1 MIEYFVLGEE
11 LEAPRENDLYPET
24 AALLKACRESS
35 YVEIRELRCESSE
48 LSRTE
53 YIIIDAGDGS
63 VDAGNPGG
71 IRRQERLA
79 IGVNPQYRIPV
90 LVHALRRDFPPLSHQ
105 YPRTSGNPR
114 TLCLYDHD
122 WSAVQISWTPE
133 RFIARIFW
141 WLRESAQ
148 LKLHRDDQP
157 LEQLFIMS
165 PFQLILP
172 SNFADYSAASGKSL
186 IIGRVGGSRSTILR
200 AVPSSQELQSKAM
213 QLVSI
218 GVQPVDSTTVVELP
232 ETLGGLQ
239 DQLENW
245 GSDLSKPLYESV
257 FEAIPEEGLLP
268 SQEDGEGILILLW
281 IPRTRQGELER
292 VDVLGFMM
300 TSSLYKLAESFDML
314 GQLEENGFRR
324 RIVLVG
330 GHRGMAWRSLTPV
343 PVEVRSALTPS
354 LARDLSGVAAE
365 SAEFNGVLAG
375 VGSLGSAL
383 ADIWVRQQWGHW
395 TFIDPDQLM
404 PHNLS
409 RHIASDWNIGRD
421 KTNTMR
427 DIATLIYPNEPPP
440 AAISKSILSQDE
452 DVLAALSK
460 AQLAIDVTT
469 TLQAPR
475 GLARSDKTPRT
486 ASLFMT
492 PSGLSSVMI
501 LEDAARLQRLD
512 GLEGQY
518 YRALLNNNWG
528 REHLANHLGDRW
540 VGGGCRDISVRISNE
555 YIHIHAGILS
565 RQLRISV
572 TKPDARLCVWNYDEQ
587 TGAISSHEIPLSNV
601 LTTSSNGWTI
611 KYDSA
616 LVEKL
621 KQVRISALP
630 NETGGSIVGVI
641 DLKARFIVI
650 VDVLPTPPDSQCSPS
665 HFIRGEDGQEEALN
679 EVHSRTARVVDYIGE
694 WHSHPDGAPAHP
706 SQDDNKLLNTLQSK
720 MGIEGLPA
728 LMVIVARNET
738 NCIVRYEE
746 AV

>member
-1 MIEYFVLGEE
+1 MTEYFVLGEV
-11 LEAPRENDLYPET
+11 LEAPQESDLYRET
-24 AALLKACRESS
+24 AALLRACRESS
-35 YVEIRELRCESSE
+35 YVDIRELRCDASE

-79 IGVNPQYRIPV
+79 ISVNPQCRIPI
-90 LVHALRRDFPPLSHQ
+90 LVHALRKDFPPLSHQ
-105 YPRTSGNPR
+105 YPKTSGQPR

-133 RFIARIFW
+133 RFIGRIFW

-157 LEQLFIMS
+157 LEQLFVMS

-172 SNFADYSAASGKSL
+172 SNFADYTPASRKSL
-186 IIGRVGGSRSTILR
+186 IIGRVGEGHSTILR
-200 AVPSSQELQSKAM
+200 AIPPSHESQSKAI
-213 QLVSI
+213 QVVCI
-218 GVQPVDSTTVVELP
+218 EVHPVDSTTVVELP

-239 DQLENW
+239 DQLESW
-245 GSDLSKPLYESV
+245 GSDLLEPLYECV
-257 FEAIPEEGLLP
+257 FEAISEGVMPL
-268 SQEDGEGILILLW
+268 QENGEGILILLW
-281 IPRTRQGELER
+281 IPRTRKSEMER

-300 TSSLYKLAESFDML
+300 TASLYKLAEAFDML
-314 GQLEENGFRR
+314 GLPEANGLRR
-324 RIVLVG
+324 RIALVG
-330 GHRGMAWRSLTPV
+330 GNKGTGWRSFTPL
-343 PVEVRSALTPS
+343 PVEVRSALTPDV
-354 LARDLSGVAAE
+354 ARDLSGVTAE
-365 SAEFNGVLAG
+365 SAEFDGVLAG

-383 ADIWVRQQWGHW
+383 ADIWVRQQWGRW
-395 TFIDPDQLM
+395 TFVDPDQLM

-409 RHIASDWNIGRD
+409 RHIAFDWYIGRD

-440 AAISKSILSQDE
+440 DAIPKSIMSQDE

-469 TLQAPR
+469 SLQAPR
-475 GLARSDKTPRT
+475 GLARTDTAPRT

-501 LEDAARLQRLD
+501 LEDEARLLRLD

-518 YRALLNNNWG
+518 YRALIASDWG
-528 REHLANHLGDRW
+528 REHLANHSGDRW

-565 RQLRISV
+565 RQLRMSV
-572 TKPDARLCVWNYDEQ
+572 KKPDARLCVWTYDEQ
-587 TGAISSHEIPLSNV
+587 TGAISSHEIALSNV
-601 LTTSSNGWTI
+601 HTTRSNGWII

-616 LVEKL
+616 LMEKL
-621 KQVRISALP
+621 KQARIAALP
-630 NETGGSIVGVI
+630 NETGGSIIGFI
-641 DLKARFIVI
+641 DLKARTIVI
-650 VDVLPTPPDSQCSPS
+650 VDVLPTPSDSQCSPS
-665 HFIRGEDGQEEALN
+665 HFIRGEDEQEEALN
-679 EVHSRTARVVDYIGE
+679 EVHSRTASIVDYLGE
-694 WHSHPDGAPAHP
+694 WHSHPEGAPAHP
-706 SQDDNKLLNTLQSK
+706 SEDDEKLLNTLQNK
-720 MGIEGLPA
+720 MGVEGLPA

-738 NCIVRYEE
+738 TFIVRYEE
-746 AV
+746 AE